1 MIDVHA
7 VFVGGRAAK
16 PSAKAFAEFLVEA
29 LNPRAGASGRRDR
42 FARGRAFEWR
52 PFETAF
58 KTAVTC
64 CTERR
69 RRRGLEPRRIGRPSP
84 PPGDTMNPVIPAAVA
99 CAIGLAQAFRQ
110 RRDAGE
116 STPPRS
122 DTRRAPRAHR
132 QRDARARQAAA
143 GRRHLGVRRPA
154 KTYQTLLGI
163 GGAITDA
170 SAEVFARLAPRSRSA
185 CCAPTTTRSDGIGY
199 SLARTTIHSSD
210 FSSASYTY
218 VAEGD
223 AKLATFSVAHDREF
237 RIPLIKRAIAAAG
250 GHLTLFASPWSAPAF
265 MKTNAS
271 MLQGGQLKPEFADA
285 WARYYTRFI
294 RAYEQEG
301 IPIWGITIQ
310 NEPMATQRWE
320 SMIYSAE
327 DERDF
332 LKNHLGPAMAQAGL
346 GDRKIIV
353 WDHNRDLM
361 TQRAR
366 VIFEDPEASKYA
378 WGMGFHWYET
388 WAGGAPMFANVGAVH
403 RAWPDKH
410 LLLTEA
416 TVEGFD
422 PARLQSVAN
431 AERYGTALIND
442 FNNGAEGWT
451 DWNILLDEKGGP
463 NHVGNFCFAPVH
475 ADTRTGE
482 LTFTPSFWYLG
493 HFSKFIRP
501 GAHRVEAASSRSSL
515 LTTAFAN
522 PDGSLATV
530 VMNATDQPVDYRFF
544 VGRTRRAWRS
554 RRTRSRRWSC
564 AEPQAARPALR
575 ALASACAQLATGN
588 AVSPGNAHCG
598 KPPPDGKLR
607 A

>member
-1 MIDVHA
+1 
-7 VFVGGRAAK
+7 
-16 PSAKAFAEFLVEA
+16 
-29 LNPRAGASGRRDR
+29 
-42 FARGRAFEWR
+42 
-52 PFETAF
+52 
-58 KTAVTC
+58 
-64 CTERR
+64 
-69 RRRGLEPRRIGRPSP
+69 
-84 PPGDTMNPVIPAAVA
+84 MNPAIPAAVA
-99 CAIGLAQAFRQ
+99 CAIGLAQAPAHGATLEVHTTAIGQGERLAIGSAVMAPGRQ
-110 RRDAGE
+110 
-116 STPPRS
+116 PPEGDVS
-122 DTRRAPRAHR
+122 VFVDP
-132 QRDARARQAAA
+132 AR
-143 GRRHLGVRRPA
+143 
-154 KTYQTLLGI
+154 TFQTLLGI

-170 SAEVFARLAPRSRSA
+170 SAEVFARLDGKQQERLLRAYYDA
-185 CCAPTTTRSDGIGY
+185 KDGIGY

-218 VAEGD
+218 VDEGD
-223 AKLATFSVAHDREF
+223 AALASFSVAHDRQF
-237 RIPLIKRAIAAAG
+237 RIPLLRRAIAAAG

-271 MLQGGQLKPEFADA
+271 MLRGGQLKPEFADA

-301 IPIWGITIQ
+301 VPVWGITVQ
-310 NEPMATQRWE
+310 NEPMATQAWE

-327 DERDF
+327 EERDF

-366 VIFEDPEASKYA
+366 VIFEDPDASRYA

-388 WAGGAPMFANVGAVH
+388 WAGGTPMFGNVAAVH
-403 RAWPDKH
+403 RSWPDKH

-431 AERYGTALIND
+431 AERYGAALIND

-451 DWNILLDEKGGP
+451 DWNILLDERGGP

-501 GAHRVEAASSRSSL
+501 GARRVEAASSRSTLAATS
-515 LTTAFAN
+515 FAN

-530 VMNATDQPVDYRFF
+530 VMNATDQPVTYRFF
-544 VGRTRRAWRS
+544 IGRD
-554 RRTRSRRWSC
+554 
-564 AEPQAARPALR
+564 EARVAIPAHAIQTLVAR
-575 ALASACAQLATGN
+575 
-588 AVSPGNAHCG
+588 
-598 KPPPDGKLR
+598 
-607 A
+607 